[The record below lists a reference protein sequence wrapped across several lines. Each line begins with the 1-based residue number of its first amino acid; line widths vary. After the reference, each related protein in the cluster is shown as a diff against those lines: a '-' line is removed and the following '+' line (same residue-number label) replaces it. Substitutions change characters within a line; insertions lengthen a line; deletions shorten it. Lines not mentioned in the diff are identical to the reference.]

1 MMALPS
7 LTTAQIR
14 KIEALITAWQTKLTW
29 EFLVE
34 RIKSDLNITTTRQ
47 TLNTYNSIKAAYD
60 TKKQELRGKPTT
72 EFVKFIKSDQ
82 KTFEQIERL
91 KAENEVLRLKVD
103 KQLAFIKNLGVLS
116 ASNPLLTALLNKAK
130 QSVQNKSK

>member
-1 MMALPS
+1 MALPS
-7 LTTAQIR
+7 LTSAQTR
-14 KIEALITAWQTKLTW
+14 KIETLITLWQTKLTW
-29 EFLVE
+29 DLLVE
-34 RIKSDLNITTTRQ
+34 RIKNDLNITTTRQ

-72 EFVKFIKSDQ
+72 EFVKFIKTDQ
-82 KTFEQIERL
+82 KTYEQIERL
-91 KAENEVLRLKVD
+91 KAENEVLRQKVD

>member
-1 MMALPS
+1 MAFPS

-91 KAENEVLRLKVD
+91 KAENEVLKQKVD

-116 ASNPLLTALLNKAK
+116 ESNPLLTALLNKAK

>member
-1 MMALPS
+1 MALPS
-7 LTTAQIR
+7 LTSAQTS
-14 KIEALITAWQTKLTW
+14 KIETLITLWQTKLTW
-29 EFLVE
+29 DLLVE
-34 RIKSDLNITTTRQ
+34 RIKNDLNITTTRQ

-82 KTFEQIERL
+82 KTYEQIERL
-91 KAENEVLRLKVD
+91 KAENEVLKQKVD

-130 QSVQNKSK
+130 QSVQNKNK

>member
-1 MMALPS
+1 MALPS
-7 LTTAQIR
+7 LTSAQTR
-14 KIEALITAWQTKLTW
+14 KIETLITLWQTKLTW
-29 EFLVE
+29 DLLVE
-34 RIKSDLNITTTRQ
+34 RIKNDLNITTTRQ

-82 KTFEQIERL
+82 KTYEQIERL
-91 KAENEVLRLKVD
+91 KAENEVLRQKVD

>member
-1 MMALPS
+1 MAFPS

-91 KAENEVLRLKVD
+91 KAENEVLRQKVD

-116 ASNPLLTALLNKAK
+116 ESNPLLTALLNKAK

>member
-1 MMALPS
+1 M
-7 LTTAQIR
+7 
-14 KIEALITAWQTKLTW
+14 
-29 EFLVE
+29 VE
-34 RIKSDLNITTTRQ
+34 RIKNDLNITTTRQ

-82 KTFEQIERL
+82 KTYEQIERL
-91 KAENEVLRLKVD
+91 KAENEVLKQKVD

-130 QSVQNKSK
+130 QSVQNKNK

>member
-1 MMALPS
+1 MALPS
-7 LTTAQIR
+7 LTSAQTR
-14 KIEALITAWQTKLTW
+14 KIETLITLWQTKLTW
-29 EFLVE
+29 DLLVE
-34 RIKSDLNITTTRQ
+34 RIKNDLNITTTRQ

-82 KTFEQIERL
+82 KTYEQIERL
-91 KAENEVLRLKVD
+91 KAENEVLKQKVD

-130 QSVQNKSK
+130 KSVQNKNK

>member
-1 MMALPS
+1 MALPS
-7 LTTAQIR
+7 LTSAQTR
-14 KIEALITAWQTKLTW
+14 KIETLITLWQTKLTW
-29 EFLVE
+29 DLLVE
-34 RIKSDLNITTTRQ
+34 RIKNDLNITTTRQ

-82 KTFEQIERL
+82 KTYEQIERL
-91 KAENEVLRLKVD
+91 KAENEVLKQKVD

-130 QSVQNKSK
+130 QSVQNKNK

>member
-1 MMALPS
+1 MALPS
-7 LTTAQIR
+7 LTSAQTR
-14 KIEALITAWQTKLTW
+14 KIETLITLWQTKLTW
-29 EFLVE
+29 DLLVE
-34 RIKSDLNITTTRQ
+34 RIKNDLNITTTRQ
-47 TLNTYNSIKAAYD
+47 TLNTYNSIKTAYD

-82 KTFEQIERL
+82 KTYEQIERL
-91 KAENEVLRLKVD
+91 KAENEVLRQKVD

-130 QSVQNKSK
+130 QSVQNKNK

>member
-1 MMALPS
+1 MALPS
-7 LTTAQIR
+7 LTSAQTR
-14 KIEALITAWQTKLTW
+14 KIETLITLWQTKLTW
-29 EFLVE
+29 DLLVE
-34 RIKSDLNITTTRQ
+34 RIKNDLNITTTRQ

-82 KTFEQIERL
+82 KTYEQIERL
-91 KAENEVLRLKVD
+91 KAENEVLKQKVD

-116 ASNPLLTALLNKAK
+116 ASNPLLTALLNKTK
-130 QSVQNKSK
+130 QSVQNKNK

>member
-1 MMALPS
+1 MALPS
-7 LTTAQIR
+7 LTSAQTR
-14 KIEALITAWQTKLTW
+14 KIETLITLWQTKLTW
-29 EFLVE
+29 DLLVE
-34 RIKSDLNITTTRQ
+34 RIKNDLNITTTRQ

-82 KTFEQIERL
+82 KTYEQIERL
-91 KAENEVLRLKVD
+91 KAENKVLKQKVD

-130 QSVQNKSK
+130 QSVQNKNK

>member
-1 MMALPS
+1 MALPS
-7 LTTAQIR
+7 LTSAQTR
-14 KIEALITAWQTKLTW
+14 KIETLITLWQRKLTW
-29 EFLVE
+29 DLLVE
-34 RIKSDLNITTTRQ
+34 RIKNDLNITTTRQ

-82 KTFEQIERL
+82 KTYEQIERL
-91 KAENEVLRLKVD
+91 KAENEVLRQKVD

>member
-130 QSVQNKSK
+130 QSVQNKRK

>member
-1 MMALPS
+1 MALPS
-7 LTTAQIR
+7 LTSAQTR
-14 KIEALITAWQTKLTW
+14 KIETLITLWQTKLTW
-29 EFLVE
+29 DLLVE
-34 RIKSDLNITTTRQ
+34 RIKNDLNITTTRQ

-82 KTFEQIERL
+82 KTYEQIERL
-91 KAENEVLRLKVD
+91 KAENEVLRQKVD

-130 QSVQNKSK
+130 QSVQNKNK

>member
-1 MMALPS
+1 MALPS
-7 LTTAQIR
+7 LTSAQTR
-14 KIEALITAWQTKLTW
+14 KIETLITLWQTKLTW
-29 EFLVE
+29 DLLVE
-34 RIKSDLNITTTRQ
+34 RIKNDLNITTTRQ

-82 KTFEQIERL
+82 KTYEQIERL
-91 KAENEVLRLKVD
+91 KAENEVLRQKVD

-116 ASNPLLTALLNKAK
+116 ESNPLLTALLNKAK

>member
-1 MMALPS
+1 MAFPS

-91 KAENEVLRLKVD
+91 KAENEVLRQKVD

>member
-1 MMALPS
+1 MALPS
-7 LTTAQIR
+7 LTSAQTR
-14 KIEALITAWQTKLTW
+14 KIETLITLWQTKLTW
-29 EFLVE
+29 DLLVE
-34 RIKSDLNITTTRQ
+34 RIKNDLNITTTRQ

-82 KTFEQIERL
+82 KTYEQIERL
-91 KAENEVLRLKVD
+91 KAENEVLKQKVD